1 MTGLNKFLERYCRML
16 DAISAFFLLVMV
28 ILVFGNVV
36 LRYGFNSGWAVSE
49 EVSRWL
55 FVWLTFLGSIVA
67 MREHQHLGTDMLVSR
82 LPPAGKKACLIV
94 SLLLMLY
101 VCWLLFWGSL
111 AQTKINWDVTAP
123 SSGASV
129 AIFYATG
136 LLFSVSAAVFLL
148 LDLWRVLSGQLRDD
162 ELVMIQESEE
172 AGQLEEVLREVAGE
186 EAAHAAAQGASS
198 HPSPSSSSP
207 SAPQRKR

>member
-1 MTGLNKFLERYCRML
+1 MGRALDWICKGLEAVIAAGL
-16 DAISAFFLLVMV
+16 AIMV
-28 ILVFGNVV
+28 VLVFGNVV

-55 FVWLTFLGSIVA
+55 FVWLTFLGAIVA

-94 SLLLMLY
+94 SLVLMLC
-101 VCWLLFWGSL
+101 VCGLLFTGSV

-136 LLFSVSAAVFLL
+136 VLFAVSAAVFIAI
-148 LDLWRVLSGQLRDD
+148 DLWRVLSGQLRDD

-172 AGQLEEVLREVAGE
+172 AGQLEDVLREVAGE
-186 EAAHAAAQGASS
+186 EAAHAAAESASS
-198 HPSPSSSSP
+198 HPSPSS
-207 SAPQRKR
+207 APQRKR